1 MTSEGIIPPVYLGLL
16 NVKGGIIVA
25 VGGGPGDRR
34 NGVRTP
40 TPVPA
45 FLFLGDFLIVIRS
58 KRALI
63 RLSRFD
69 RNILL
74 SVVDRTSEEA
84 GFVTISFF
92 LAGAC
97 FLTTPPAA
105 GAVETV
111 DFFVDLFA

>member
-1 MTSEGIIPPVYLGLL
+1 L

-40 TPVPA
+40 VPA
-45 FLFLGDFLIVIRS
+45 FFFLGDFLIVIRS

-69 RNILL
+69 RNILF
-74 SVVDRTSEEA
+74 SVVDRASKA
-84 GFVTISFF
+84 GFVTTVSF
-92 LAGAC
+92 LAGGAW
-97 FLTTPPAA
+97 FLTTLPAA
-105 GAVETV
+105 GAVQTV
-111 DFFVDLFA
+111 DFFVDLLA

>member
-1 MTSEGIIPPVYLGLL
+1 L

-45 FLFLGDFLIVIRS
+45 FFFFMGDFLIVIRS

-69 RNILL
+69 RNILF

-84 GFVTISFF
+84 GFVTISVF

-97 FLTTPPAA
+97 FLTTLPAA

-111 DFFVDLFA
+111 DFFIDLLA

>member
-1 MTSEGIIPPVYLGLL
+1 MTSEGIVRPAYLGLL

-84 GFVTISFF
+84 GFVTISF
-92 LAGAC
+92 LASAC
-97 FLTTPPAA
+97 FLTTLL
-105 GAVETV
+105 GAVAETV
-111 DFFVDLFA
+111 DFFVDLLA

>member
-1 MTSEGIIPPVYLGLL
+1 
-16 NVKGGIIVA
+16 VA

-34 NGVRTP
+34 NGVSK
-40 TPVPA
+40 PA
-45 FLFLGDFLIVIRS
+45 FFFLGDFLIVIRS

-69 RNILL
+69 RNILF

-97 FLTTPPAA
+97 FLTTLL
-105 GAVETV
+105 GAVAETV
-111 DFFVDLFA
+111 DSLVDLFA